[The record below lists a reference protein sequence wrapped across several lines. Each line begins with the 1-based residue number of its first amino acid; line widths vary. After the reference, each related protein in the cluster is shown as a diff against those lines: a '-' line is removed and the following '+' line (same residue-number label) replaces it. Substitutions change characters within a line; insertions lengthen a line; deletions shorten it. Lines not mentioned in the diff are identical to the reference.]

1 MEIDELAEQ
10 VKSLQAKL
18 EKTTKE
24 TEGLQSLAG
33 KWSGEVGE
41 IREKLK
47 AAGGDESIKQK
58 LDALESEL
66 KQLKAQ
72 PPQGGQPNGTVAE
85 PPKPSERKTPEEKA
99 AELELGLT
107 EDQRKLVE
115 EAYENLDDK
124 TQWDDPKF
132 RLAVFEEAQ
141 SQVQSVPKGPWRAQ
155 KVEQPKVDDLK
166 RVVKGL
172 FSNAR
177 KRAASVPSGSGGVGF
192 RGSSNEDGESRHW
205 DGRTSFSEHLKKPR
219 Q

>member
-1 MEIDELAEQ
+1 

-72 PPQGGQPNGTVAE
+72 PPQGG
-85 PPKPSERKTPEEKA
+85 PSERKTPEEKA

-115 EAYENLDDK
+115 EAYENLADK